1 MEATHAPR
9 THYQVMADVE
19 KSIASLEGMVRDL
32 EAEGTRLGVKMAQTE
47 VQIDRLA
54 QGKRIHE
61 LTIDYLQKDLM
72 DIMAMCVMSAC
83 SSPLHSCCHTE
94 VVDCRLLLCKCVYV
108 SQWLQFCFILFLYMP
123 EMGVGHLTSYLPTRV
138 LR

>member
-1 MEATHAPR
+1 
-9 THYQVMADVE
+9 MADVE

-72 DIMAMCVMSAC
+72 DIMAM
-83 SSPLHSCCHTE
+83 
-94 VVDCRLLLCKCVYV
+94 YV
-108 SQWLQFCFILFLYMP
+108 TYARVSVRYLV
-123 EMGVGHLTSYLPTRV
+123 GVTRK
-138 LR
+138 L